1 MIASFVFVAFALQA
15 VLQVQAVNPDTDL
28 PRRSAATP
36 GGNLILNAASR
47 DLLSIAA
54 DEFEKGMMFSHD
66 AVKARPRFREAARIY
81 DELWRQGVRDP
92 NLALNRANSA
102 PPGGRPARC
111 HCRPE

>member
-1 MIASFVFVAFALQA
+1 MIDSLVFVAFALQA

-36 GGNLILNAASR
+36 GGNLIPDADSR

-54 DEFEKGMMFSHD
+54 NEFDQGMMFSHD
-66 AVKARPRFREAARIY
+66 AVKARPRFREASRIY
-81 DELWRQGVRDP
+81 DELWQRGVRDP

-102 PPGGRPARC
+102 AWLESCER